1 MKTIP
6 YAEIDTIFLD
16 VGNTLIS
23 MDLAWVAEELAAQG
37 VHCEVQA
44 LRRAEAAARPLVS
57 KGLERRST
65 EGLDAFRFYLGTVLN
80 CLQGEKKLDA
90 SQINQISQALAPIL
104 RPPGQAERL
113 WSSVIPGVSEALAA
127 LKKCGLKL
135 VAVSNSDGTVEDVL
149 IRQRLRPYLAA
160 VYDSHRV
167 GFEKPDPRI
176 FHYAIEDL
184 DVEPA
189 RTLHVGDLYNIDIA
203 GARSAGLHA
212 VLIDPFGDWKDVDC
226 ECVSDLSE
234 LSHKVIE
241 AHNTKKRSRY
251 DAF

>member
-6 YAEIDTIFLD
+6 YAELDTIFLD

-23 MDLAWVAEELAAQG
+23 MDFAWVAKELAAQG
-37 VHCEVQA
+37 VRCKVQA

-57 KGLERRST
+57 KGLAHRTT
-65 EGLDAFRFYLGTVLN
+65 EGQDAFSFYLSAVLSCLPGTAELA
-80 CLQGEKKLDA
+80 D
-90 SQINQISQALAPIL
+90 SQINRISRNLAPIL

-113 WSSVIPGVSEALAA
+113 WSSVIPGVPAALEA
-127 LKKCGLKL
+127 LKKCGLQL

-149 IRQRLRPYLAA
+149 IRQGLRSYFTA

-176 FHYAIEDL
+176 FHCAIKEL
-184 DVEPA
+184 NVEPS
-189 RTLHVGDLYNIDIA
+189 RTLHVGDLYNIDIT
-203 GARSAGLHA
+203 GARSAGLHT
-212 VLIDPFGDWKDVDC
+212 VLIDPFGDWADVDC
-226 ECVSDLSE
+226 VCIHDLAE

-241 AHNTKKRSRY
+241 GRYTKKR
-251 DAF
+251 